1 MKKRYYAIALCL
13 AAAAIA
19 AGLFGPRL
27 LWQLEV
33 HRQEQE
39 KQLASASVSLN
50 AVQISLAARYQDV
63 NTYTEEIF
71 LQAGHTLT
79 EVDAQERATTFLQ
92 QAFGASEVYDASVE
106 PVVTIYDEQLLCGWH
121 YNAELKVQQ
130 WTFTTNC
137 YLDDTTGAVLS
148 FFLLGD
154 DDGTSAL
161 LENAMAD
168 GSDHGLG
175 QLCAALQ
182 KSAGGGRFAVESTQA
197 LPEDIDPNFGAPIAI
212 LRYTG
217 DDGESALLPINFSGS
232 ALFFN
237 S

>member
-92 QAFGASEVYDASVE
+92 QAFGASEVYDATVE
-106 PVVTIYDEQLLCGWH
+106 PRRHHLRRT
-121 YNAELKVQQ
+121 
-130 WTFTTNC
+130 
-137 YLDDTTGAVLS
+137 
-148 FFLLGD
+148 
-154 DDGTSAL
+154 
-161 LENAMAD
+161 
-168 GSDHGLG
+168 
-175 QLCAALQ
+175 AAL
-182 KSAGGGRFAVESTQA
+182 RLA
-197 LPEDIDPNFGAPIAI
+197 L
-212 LRYTG
+212 
-217 DDGESALLPINFSGS
+217 
-232 ALFFN
+232 
-237 S
+237 

>member
-79 EVDAQERATTFLQ
+79 EVDAQERATT
-92 QAFGASEVYDASVE
+92 SCSR
-106 PVVTIYDEQLLCGWH
+106 P
-121 YNAELKVQQ
+121 
-130 WTFTTNC
+130 
-137 YLDDTTGAVLS
+137 
-148 FFLLGD
+148 
-154 DDGTSAL
+154 SARVR
-161 LENAMAD
+161 
-168 GSDHGLG
+168 G
-175 QLCAALQ
+175 
-182 KSAGGGRFAVESTQA
+182 V
-197 LPEDIDPNFGAPIAI
+197 
-212 LRYTG
+212 
-217 DDGESALLPINFSGS
+217 
-232 ALFFN
+232 
-237 S
+237 